1 MEGLKA
7 KTTSMYDGEAREIA
21 HVKNVSDLV
30 SKVGTSNIAHRNIV
44 SLTNGSSVRCASFFF
59 YVASQ
64 VLYRQKWDETKDRY
78 LLPPD
83 APELV
88 LAVKNAANLSKVGIW
103 PS

>member
-30 SKVGTSNIAHRNIV
+30 SKVGTSNIASQNIV
-44 SLTNGSSVRCASFFF
+44 NLTRGPSLSDVPNFF

-88 LAVKNAANLSKVGIW
+88 LAVKNAANMSKVGI
-103 PS
+103 

>member
-1 MEGLKA
+1 
-7 KTTSMYDGEAREIA
+7 MYLI
-21 HVKNVSDLV
+21 
-30 SKVGTSNIAHRNIV
+30 
-44 SLTNGSSVRCASFFF
+44 F
-59 YVASQ
+59 YVAPQ

-88 LAVKNAANLSKVGIW
+88 LAVKNAANMSKVGIW